1 MNRGQLIAILIGV
14 FAFAGLALTAIAGGD
29 DEPTT
34 VAAAPASS
42 GDDAAQD
49 SGGGDTADDG
59 AAQADDTDA
68 DNGTSDEDV
77 AALPAPENLGPAGT
91 LTDLD
96 GWLQTDATQFED
108 FDGQVR
114 IVQFWTFGCIN
125 CKNTLDQIG
134 FLYDTYGPDG
144 LEVIGVHT
152 PEFDFEKDPDAIAEA
167 AVNLNV
173 TWPIALDTRKTN
185 FRSWQEGRR
194 FWPRTY
200 VVDANGDIRFDHIG
214 EFGGSSYDE
223 LEATIAYLTA
233 NGGA

>member
-14 FAFAGLALTAIAGGD
+14 FAAGGLVLTALGSDSG
-29 DEPTT
+29 ESTT
-34 VAAAPASS
+34 VAALPSDDSATDSATSGEAGGEADSAESASAADDVASTDDAPA
-42 GDDAAQD
+42 
-49 SGGGDTADDG
+49 
-59 AAQADDTDA
+59 
-68 DNGTSDEDV
+68 V
-77 AALPAPENLGPAGT
+77 PAPENLGPAGT

-108 FDGQVR
+108 FDGQVK

-125 CKNTLDQIG
+125 CKNTLDQVA
-134 FLYDTYGPDG
+134 FLYETYQPDG

-152 PEFDFEKDPDAIAEA
+152 PEFDFEKDPDSIAAAAID
-167 AVNLNV
+167 LNV
-173 TWPIALDTRKTN
+173 SWPIALDTRKTN

-200 VVDANGDIRFDHIG
+200 VVDANGDIRYDHIG

-223 LEATIAYLTA
+223 LEATVSYLVN